1 MRLSKTAPQQQQQQQ
16 QRQTKTKVKV
26 KVKVKAADKARYAA
40 LPSGP

>member
-16 QRQTKTKVKV
+16 QRQTKTKVK
-26 KVKVKAADKARYAA
+26 AADKARYAA